1 MPVFQTLYY
10 AYIDAGLVPLTGY
23 NPWHLHNWR
32 DAPFTVFL
40 QGNEEIRA
48 TDQGGLALQEVMFLE
63 NLGTLLSPKNCLII
77 GNAFGWST
85 VATALTFRGAKTVGM
100 DNFPVNEGLDLTNRI
115 FKKLDLDGT
124 AVMGESPKDVAGIC
138 DEYLDGPL
146 DFVLVDA
153 DHTNEALV
161 ADFWA
166 TKGKASSDCVYLFH
180 DVLNFNMV
188 DGFSRILKESHL
200 DGRLLTKTPSG
211 MAIAYE
217 KDKVSRAFIDYLEV
231 FSDDLKLYQGYR
243 KLAEET
249 TKGRNPFLLYNE

>member
-1 MPVFQTLYY
+1 
-10 AYIDAGLVPLTGY
+10 
-23 NPWHLHNWR
+23 
-32 DAPFTVFL
+32 
-40 QGNEEIRA
+40 
-48 TDQGGLALQEVMFLE
+48 
-63 NLGTLLSPKNCLII
+63 
-77 GNAFGWST
+77 
-85 VATALTFRGAKTVGM
+85 M
-100 DNFPVNEGLDLTNRI
+100 DNFPVSEGLDLTNRI
-115 FKKLDLDGT
+115 FKKLDLDGI
-124 AVMGESPKDVAGIC
+124 AVMGESPKDVARIC

-146 DFVLVDA
+146 DFVLIDA

-166 TKGKASSDCVYLFH
+166 TNGKASSGCVYLFH

-200 DGRLLTKTPSG
+200 DGHLLTKTPSG

-243 KLAEET
+243 KLAEQT